1 MWKEQYDDRNEKWN
15 EMSEK
20 IKGALILDFIVYD
33 TDYSINIVQ
42 KLQKNDEEFYI
53 LINSN
58 FTFKDDE
65 DNGRSKKIREIS
77 EGLYNDYKNDKLKKQ
92 TII

>member
-15 EMSEK
+15 EISEK
-20 IKGALILDFIVYD
+20 IKGALILDFIIYD

-58 FTFKDDE
+58 FTFDDE

-92 TII
+92 III